1 VTAKVRV
8 LLACSAAIASSVG
21 VDFFSK
27 AWVFTHASYPG
38 LIPGVFEITRHEN
51 YGALGNIAVP
61 NAVLLAISALIS
73 IIIAFLILGNRRSAS
88 EKIALALILGGGIG
102 NLIDRASLGYVRD
115 WILVGRTSIL
125 NLADISIGAGIL
137 AYVFFYSRRN
147 RTRINNNQ

>member
-8 LLACSAAIASSVG
+8 LLTCSAAIAASVG
-21 VDFFSK
+21 VDFLSK
-27 AWVFTHASYPG
+27 AWVFTHTAYPG

-61 NAVLLAISALIS
+61 NAILLAISAVIS
-73 IIIAFLILGNRRSAS
+73 VVITFLILGNHRSES

-102 NLIDRASLGYVRD
+102 NLVDRASLGYVRD

-137 AYVFFYSRRN
+137 AYIFFYSRRN
-147 RTRINNNQ
+147 RKRINNNQ